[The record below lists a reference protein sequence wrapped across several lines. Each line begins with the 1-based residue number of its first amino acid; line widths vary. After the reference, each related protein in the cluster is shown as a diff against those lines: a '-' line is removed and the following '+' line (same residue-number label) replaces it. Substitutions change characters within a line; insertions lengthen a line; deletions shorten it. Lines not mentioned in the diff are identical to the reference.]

1 MNIVLTRIGVL
12 ALILSLV
19 LPAGAAGVSFRD
31 VPEEH
36 WAYPYVQ
43 SMSDQGIVS
52 GVGEGLFLPDRSVSM
67 AEFSVMIVNAF
78 YGGYSGSS
86 TDGGWWDGYL
96 AKLDAC
102 GILYGLN
109 VQQVDGRWDDQ
120 VVTAPLTRYDMAL
133 MMYQTL
139 KAQGISVENWTQ
151 VAKVQ
156 DQISDLHSIP
166 IRYQEA
172 VVAMYAMGCLSGA
185 DETGAFLG
193 DQSVTRAQACAV
205 LYRLQ
210 QTIDEYNLL
219 AQNAVSYEN
228 DWENRTLR
236 LINQVRQ
243 ENGCAPLEYRG
254 DLVSVARAHSQDM
267 RDRAFFSHT
276 NPDGETA
283 EDRLEAAGI
292 SFSACEETIA
302 AGYPSPESVVNG
314 WMASPEYRNVILG
327 DYSAAGVGFAAG
339 SGDGYY
345 WTLCVISY

>member
-1 MNIVLTRIGVL
+1 MKVILSKIGVL

-19 LPAGAAGVSFRD
+19 LPTGAASASFRD
-31 VPEEH
+31 VPENH

-43 SMSDQGIVS
+43 SMADQGIVS

-78 YGGYSGSS
+78 YGGYYGSS
-86 TDGGWWDGYL
+86 TGGAWWDGYL

-102 GILYGLN
+102 GILQGLDLQKTN
-109 VQQVDGRWDDQ
+109 GQWDDQ
-120 VVTAPLTRYDMAL
+120 AVTDPMPRYDMAL

-139 KAQGISVENWTQ
+139 KAQGIMVENWAQ
-151 VAKVQ
+151 VAQAQ
-156 DQISDLHSIP
+156 DRISDLYSIP
-166 IRYQEA
+166 SRYQEA

-193 DQSVTRAQACAV
+193 YQSVTRAQACAA

-210 QTIDEYNLL
+210 ETIDEYNLL

-228 DWENRTLR
+228 DWENRALR

-243 ENGCAPLEYRG
+243 ENGRAPLEYREE
-254 DLVSVARAHSQDM
+254 LVSVARAHSEDM
-267 RDRAFFSHT
+267 RDRSFYSHV
-276 NPDGETA
+276 NPDGQTA
-283 EDRLEAAGI
+283 EDRLDKAGI
-292 SFSACEETIA
+292 AFSRCGENIA
-302 AGYPSPESVVNG
+302 AGYPSPESVING
-314 WMASPEYRNVILG
+314 WMASPEYRDVILG
-327 DYSAAGVGFAAG
+327 EYDAAGVGFAAG